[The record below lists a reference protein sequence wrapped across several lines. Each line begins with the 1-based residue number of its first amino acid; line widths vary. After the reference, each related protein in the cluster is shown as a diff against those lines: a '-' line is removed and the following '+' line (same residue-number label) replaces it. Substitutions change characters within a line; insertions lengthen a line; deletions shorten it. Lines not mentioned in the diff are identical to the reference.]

1 MPFTG
6 VHPLTKD
13 PPGYDPEN
21 KYKDPVLYYK
31 HKEALVAEE
40 YVKIAQAKVRTLH
53 GLLLS
58 RAGFWRRG
66 STGNGI
72 IVL

>member
-6 VHPLTKD
+6 VSPVTKD

-40 YVKIAQAKVRTLH
+40 YVKIERAKV
-53 GLLLS
+53 GLF
-58 RAGFWRRG
+58 ACC
-66 STGNGI
+66 
-72 IVL
+72 VLCAETMAVDHVQQLRML

>member
-6 VHPLTKD
+6 VSPLTKD
-13 PPGYDPEN
+13 PPGYDPED

-40 YVKIAQAKVRTLH
+40 YVKIEQAKVQFCF
-53 GLLLS
+53 LLCLS
-58 RAGFWRRG
+58 FRVNRRWMNAK
-66 STGNGI
+66 SQSK
-72 IVL
+72 

>member
-6 VHPLTKD
+6 VSPVTKD
-13 PPGYDPEN
+13 PPGYDPED

-40 YVKIAQAKVRTLH
+40 YVKIEQAKVILIN
-53 GLLLS
+53 LFSLS
-58 RAGFWRRG
+58 LFVFVTMKVIE
-66 STGNGI
+66 ST
-72 IVL
+72 